1 MLRGGVIAVAIAV
14 ELRPRTKLWGR
25 PLPPK
30 SSRVREQ
37 GSPPAAAQNGG
48 VCPSSC
54 ACLIP
59 RRSGA
64 QALGTQRWEN
74 PFRPCP
80 SPWAQGGVVPCR
92 GALQAGRLCQTAAPT
107 SVPVP
112 APEGAQ
118 PGVLAQGHVK
128 GVLASLPV
136 CRGQRKGLSQWNSRA
151 DGLCV
156 MSRWNSLP
164 SAAQTPSRSP
174 LCLWQGG
181 EVPARPGRRGKEPQF
196 APAHVTFV
204 LCWSLLSLCWRWPT
218 ADWG

>member
-1 MLRGGVIAVAIAV
+1 MSAPVHVHASYPGDQGLR
-14 ELRPRTKLWGR
+14 LWGPR
-25 PLPPK
+25 DGKTPSGLVHLHGPRVGLCPAEGLSKLAGCVRLLPPPL
-30 SSRVREQ
+30 SLSQPQRGHSRE
-37 GSPPAAAQNGG
+37 
-48 VCPSSC
+48 C
-54 ACLIP
+54 
-59 RRSGA
+59 
-64 QALGTQRWEN
+64 WH
-74 PFRPCP
+74 
-80 SPWAQGGVVPCR
+80 
-92 GALQAGRLCQTAAPT
+92 
-107 SVPVP
+107 
-112 APEGAQ
+112 
-118 PGVLAQGHVK
+118 GHVK

-156 MSRWNSLP
+156 MSRWNPLP

-204 LCWSLLSLCWRWPT
+204 LCWSLLSLCWRWPR